1 MVIIEPRLFGS
12 IGEKTNFVTKL
23 REGKFGNTRQEQL
36 EAPLSPAVCFLA
48 DGGRL
53 ALKVFVLLYQSK
65 GLTSETFSLGFSENA
80 QL

>member
-23 REGKFGNTRQEQL
+23 REGKFVNTRQEQL
-36 EAPLSPAVCFLA
+36 EAPLSPAVRFIV

-53 ALKVFVLLYQSK
+53 A
-65 GLTSETFSLGFSENA
+65 
-80 QL
+80 

>member
-36 EAPLSPAVCFLA
+36 EAPLSPAVRFIV

-53 ALKVFVLLYQSK
+53 A
-65 GLTSETFSLGFSENA
+65 
-80 QL
+80 